1 MYNTDEEFDNE
12 LENLKKQIQNEALQQ
27 ESDEVQQA
35 EEAQEAPNDDE
46 RLISAIK
53 ELFEEDLNCD
63 ELINAVTMAVNTS
76 NKRFKAEYN
85 ADKLLDQ
92 ENEIKQTYKD
102 FDIAEELK
110 RNNLFKRLVANGI
123 DVHTALLASNKEYAE
138 HITQS
143 IKRDAKREMAE
154 LLRKG
159 KEYIMPELNKKS
171 TIPEYDVGKLSDD
184 EFEEIE
190 KRVKQNKRVFL

>member
-12 LENLKKQIQNEALQQ
+12 LESLRKQIQDEASQQ
-27 ESDEVQQA
+27 TDDEPEQT
-35 EEAQEAPNDDE
+35 EEASEAANDDE

-53 ELFEEDLNCD
+53 ELFEEDMNCD

-92 ENEIKQTYKD
+92 ESEIRQIYKD

-110 RNNLFKRLVANGI
+110 RNNLFKRLIANGI
-123 DVHTALLASNKEYAE
+123 DVHSALLASNKEYADC
-138 HITQS
+138 IVQS

-159 KEYIMPELNKKS
+159 KEHIMPELNKKS
-171 TIPEYDVGKLSDD
+171 TMPEYDVGKLSDD

>member
-53 ELFEEDLNCD
+53 ELFEEDMNCD

-159 KEYIMPELNKKS
+159 KEHIMPELNKKS